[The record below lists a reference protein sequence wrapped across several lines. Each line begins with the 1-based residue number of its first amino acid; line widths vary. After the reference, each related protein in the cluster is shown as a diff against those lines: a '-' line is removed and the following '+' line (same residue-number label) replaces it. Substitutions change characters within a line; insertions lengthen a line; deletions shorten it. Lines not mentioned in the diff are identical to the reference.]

1 MVSGALHPWA
11 LEPLPLGQVR
21 PAGWLK
27 DQLQTQADG
36 LTGHLADFWPDV
48 ARSQWIGGDAEGW
61 ERGPYWLDGLIPLAT
76 LLDDARLTSLAAFWV
91 DKILASQRP
100 DGWLGPVHD
109 TRFGYPYDP
118 WPLFIVLKAL
128 TQQHEATGD
137 ARIVPAMARLLRKLD
152 ATLAERPL
160 RSWGR
165 YRWGDLLLSIHWLY
179 ERTGE
184 SWLFD
189 LGARVQQQ
197 GYDWR
202 AQFRSLPY
210 WDKVHPI
217 ERDQSTHGVNVAM
230 ALKAYGV
237 WSRQSGDPSDRD
249 VPPRMLDLLDR
260 YHGQATGLY
269 ACDEHLAGRSP
280 AQGSELCAVVEAM
293 YSLEVLLATL
303 GAPSLGDR
311 LERLA
316 YNALPATLTPDMWAH
331 QYDQQVNQVICHVS
345 EERVWTSNGSESNV
359 YGLQP
364 NFPCCTANL
373 HQGWPK
379 YVAHL
384 WMRTPDDG
392 LAAVAYGPCAV
403 RTCVRGVTVAIGV
416 ETEYPFDGAIQVTVR
431 PVETVRFPLHLRVP
445 TWADGARLV
454 LPAGDVQTPAPGSFA
469 IVDREWAGTTS
480 LTLVLPLRIRAE
492 RRFNESV
499 ALSRGPLLL
508 ALQIGEDWRRINQWD
523 QIGAPASA
531 ADWEVHP
538 TTPWAYALD
547 LDAANPE
554 ADLTVERRPLVGGPF
569 SPERTPLLVR
579 ARGRRLPDWG
589 LERGAAAPPPPSPV
603 RSSEPLEA
611 LTLLPYG
618 ATGLRLGELPLLNR

>member
-1 MVSGALHPWA
+1 VVSDVLHPSA
-11 LEPLPLGQVR
+11 FEPLPLGQVR

-27 DQLQTQADG
+27 DQLQIQANG

-76 LLDDARLTSLAAFWV
+76 LLDDARLKSLAAFWV

-109 TRFGYPYDP
+109 ARFGYPYDP
-118 WPLFIVLKAL
+118 WPLFIVMKAL
-128 TQQHEATGD
+128 TQQYESTGGEH
-137 ARIVPAMARLLRKLD
+137 ILLAMARLLRNLD
-152 ATLAERPL
+152 VVLTERPL

-184 SWLFD
+184 TWLLD
-189 LGARVQQQ
+189 LGTRVYYQ

-202 AQFRSLPY
+202 AQFRTFPY

-237 WSRQSGDPSDRD
+237 WSRQSGDSADRD
-249 VPPRMLDLLDR
+249 VPLRMIDLLDQ
-260 YHGQATGLY
+260 YHGQATGMY
-269 ACDEHLAGRSP
+269 SCDEHLAGRSP
-280 AQGSELCAVVEAM
+280 SQGSELCAVVEAM
-293 YSLEVLLATL
+293 YSLEVLISAI

-311 LERLA
+311 LEQLA
-316 YNALPATLTPDMWAH
+316 FNALPATLAPDMWAH

-345 EERVWTSNGSESNV
+345 EERVWTSNGPASNV

-364 NFPCCTANL
+364 NFPCCTANM

-379 YVAHL
+379 FVAHL
-384 WMRTPDDG
+384 WMRTPADG
-392 LAAVAYGPCAV
+392 LAAVAYGPCTV
-403 RTCVRGVTVAIGV
+403 QTSVRGVDVAV
-416 ETEYPFDGAIQVTVR
+416 DVATEYPFDGTIQVTVR
-431 PVETVRFPLHLRVP
+431 AARPVRFPLHLRVP
-445 TWADGARLV
+445 AWAEGARIAV
-454 LPAGDVQTPAPGSFA
+454 PDGDAQSPQPDSFA
-469 IVDREWAGTTS
+469 VVDRDWGGETIVTV
-480 LTLVLPLRIRAE
+480 TLPLAVRAE

-499 ALSRGPLLL
+499 GLSRGPLLL
-508 ALQIGEDWRRINQWD
+508 ALRIGEAWRRI
-523 QIGAPASA
+523 GGEAPAV
-531 ADWEVHP
+531 DWEVHP
-538 TTPWAYALD
+538 TTPWSYALD
-547 LDAANPE
+547 LDPSNPE
-554 ADLTVERRPLVGGPF
+554 ADLSVERRPLVGGPF
-569 SPERTPLLVR
+569 SPETAPLVVR

-589 LERGAAAPPPPSPV
+589 QERGAAAPPPLSPV
-603 RSSEPLEA
+603 RSLEPLEA

-618 ATGLRLGELPLLNR
+618 ATGLRVGELPLLAR